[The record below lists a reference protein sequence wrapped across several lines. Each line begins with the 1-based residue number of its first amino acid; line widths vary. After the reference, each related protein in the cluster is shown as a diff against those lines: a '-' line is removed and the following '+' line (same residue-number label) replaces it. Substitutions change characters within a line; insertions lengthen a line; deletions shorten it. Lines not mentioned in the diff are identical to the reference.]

1 MQNLPE
7 VIEMLATI
15 TRDFDYPLAMLTQEL
30 DILWF
35 NDKAK
40 EFFKR
45 KKHFSTRLCDYAVGM
60 KTDKAIMAIRS
71 GTSCVYPAKN
81 RVGKSI
87 YVFETGYC
95 ERHLMLAAWVDDQN
109 VKFEHERRRLES
121 LVFQHH
127 SNVAMQRLFAAT
139 ERIEHSTLLDNDDLL
154 LQDLYTIEREAY
166 RMYHL
171 IGDLRIM
178 HKELDPFLIDSTRK
192 FDFSKYF
199 HNLITAT
206 TVTLAALSVNIKYT
220 NLVGAT
226 RYVNANPGFFANSF
240 LRLLKS
246 VVMLMP
252 STPKNIRISMS
263 EDEQGYLLVKIIA
276 KNSELLNFLSDKH
289 CNSGFSERSTNINNY
304 GYALEYR
311 TAEKII
317 KRNGMFL
324 ETTLEDDITTVCVK
338 MKATDNPTGVLKSMD
353 ETYFGNKFSSIGF
366 VFGDVM

>member
-1 MQNLPE
+1 MENLPE
-7 VIEMLATI
+7 VIDMLATI

-30 DILWF
+30 EILWF

-45 KKHFSTRLCDYAVGM
+45 KKHFSNRLWDYATGM
-60 KTDKAIMAIRS
+60 KPEKAIRAIRS

-81 RVGKSI
+81 RVGKKI

-127 SNVAMQRLFAAT
+127 SKLAMQRLFSAT

-154 LQDLYTIEREAY
+154 LKDLYTIEREAY

-171 IGDLRIM
+171 IGDLQIM

-199 HNLITAT
+199 HDLITAT
-206 TVTLAALSVNIKYT
+206 TVTLTALGVNLKFT
-220 NLVGAT
+220 NLVDST
-226 RYVNANPGFFANSF
+226 RYVSANPAYFANSF

-252 STPKNIRISMS
+252 VTPKNVRISLS
-263 EDEQGYLLVKIIA
+263 EDEGGFLSLKIIA
-276 KNSELLNFLSDKH
+276 KNSRLLEFLSDKQ
-289 CNSGFSERSTNINNY
+289 CDTGFSDRSKNVENH

-311 TAEKII
+311 IAEKII

-324 ETTLEDDITTVCVK
+324 ETEFEDDITTVCIK
-338 MKATDNPTGVLKSMD
+338 MKATANSEGVLRSLD
-353 ETYFGNKFSSIGF
+353 EVYFGNKFSSIGF
-366 VFGDVM
+366 IFGDVM